1 MPEDGRIYVDPTSG
15 ATIFD
20 DGEQRMP
27 SEDDTPI
34 ETDSEGRGDIFGI
47 PDELAAQQPTPQ
59 VAAPAA
65 PAPAPTPASAPVSV
79 AQPVGDV
86 APLLHEAERATQA
99 GQRAQ
104 AEAQGLYQEAV
115 TRGQRVATRRGEAE
129 RAWQEG
135 GITPESVTRFVTE
148 QEQDTRAS
156 LHAMG
161 QAQAKVGEAQG
172 YFRQAEGHQLWH
184 TIKSRFPGIDGND
197 PRLGKLAGNVWA
209 LRQASGFRTPYGVL
223 LDEHMETIRE
233 HFGAKAPAPAAPIP
247 TPVQPAPKAAPAPAE
262 QEHLSIEDARILGL
276 A

>member
-1 MPEDGRIYVDPTSG
+1 MPEDGVIYTDPQTGSMV
-15 ATIFD
+15 FD
-20 DGEQRMP
+20 DGERMMP
-27 SEDDTPI
+27 PEKDDPI
-34 ETDSEGRGDIFGI
+34 RLDEEGRGSVF
-47 PDELAAQQPTPQ
+47 PEEPAVPPPQPAAQ
-59 VAAPAA
+59 VA
-65 PAPAPTPASAPVSV
+65 APAPTPATPAPAPAPASAPVPV
-79 AQPVGDV
+79 APPVGDV
-86 APLLHEAERATQA
+86 GPLLQEAERATQA

-115 TRGQRVATRRGEAE
+115 TRGQRVATRKGEAE

-197 PRLGKLAGNVWA
+197 PRLGKLAGTVWA
-209 LRQASGFRTPYGVL
+209 ARQASGFRTPYAVL
-223 LDEHMETIRE
+223 LDEHLETMRDI
-233 HFGAKAPAPAAPIP
+233 FGALQRRPVAAGKTKPAARAER
-247 TPVQPAPKAAPAPAE
+247 TVKAAK
-262 QEHLSIEDARILGL
+262 R
-276 A
+276 